1 MIKVWLKLD
10 LSRQYWAILLW
21 CTLASHWPCRYRPAY
36 MRRGKALWGTTENGI
51 WCQERSGAFAKCI
64 KNSKR
69 PLSPLNPLPL
79 PSTSNSSPWS
89 FPRTLQSTCLY
100 TIPVLLVLVRQVLV
114 WVLPSG
120 LLNLSRPRPLGLAP
134 STRSLVRLNETQSIS
149 TLLVA
154 SKNLPPVCLWSAVRT
169 SLGHWTRCPILAKT
183 SAPLATAGRKTAQN
197 TKTLCVY
204 AIIIRL
210 QTHNLNRF
218 WFFSMLSSS
227 FALLISIRLLLLLK
241 SLSSIL
247 TWTKIQTFLLHL
259 CRRRCSRRLTFHLL
273 ELCSTRKIRASL
285 RTTRLI
291 ACLWPLLPPC
301 YLINKLRLSN
311 CLTA

>member
-1 MIKVWLKLD
+1 
-10 LSRQYWAILLW
+10 
-21 CTLASHWPCRYRPAY
+21 
-36 MRRGKALWGTTENGI
+36 MRRGKTLWGTTENGI
-51 WCQERSGAFAKCI
+51 WCQERSSAFAKCI

-79 PSTSNSSPWS
+79 PSTSNSSPWF
-89 FPRTLQSTCLY
+89 FPRILQSTCLY
-100 TIPVLLVLVRQVLV
+100 MIPVLLVLVRQVPV

-120 LLNLSRPRPLGLAP
+120 LLNLSHPRPLGLAP
-134 STRSLVRLNETQSIS
+134 STLSLVQLNETQSIS

-154 SKNLPPVCLWSAVRT
+154 FKNLPLVCLWSAART
-169 SLGHWTRCPILAKT
+169 SLGHWTRCLILAKM
-183 SAPLATAGRKTAQN
+183 SALLATAGRKTAQN

-204 AIIIRL
+204 AIMIRL
-210 QTHNLNRF
+210 QTHNLNCF

-247 TWTKIQTFLLHL
+247 TWTRIQTFLLHL

-285 RTTRLI
+285 RMTRLI
-291 ACLWPLLPPC
+291 ACLWPLLPLC
-301 YLINKLRLSN
+301 YLINRLRLSN